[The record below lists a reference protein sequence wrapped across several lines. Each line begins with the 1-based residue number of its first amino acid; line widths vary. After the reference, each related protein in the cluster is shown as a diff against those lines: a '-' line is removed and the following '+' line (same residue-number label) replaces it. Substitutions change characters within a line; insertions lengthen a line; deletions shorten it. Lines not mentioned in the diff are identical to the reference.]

1 MNAIV
6 IRNLNKS
13 YKNFSLKNI
22 NLEVPMGTIVGLV
35 GENGA
40 GKTTLINSI
49 LNITKPDKGEVEIL
63 GLNNNSKEYTEVK
76 EHLGV
81 VLDTLGIY
89 ERYDIHN
96 VNELFKLAYKNWDS
110 DVFFELLEKF
120 EIYTGKK
127 IKEFSTGMKK
137 KLDLAIS
144 LSHNPDLMIF
154 DEPTANLDPVSRDEV
169 LDLILEFTRDDNK
182 SVLISSH
189 ILSDLE
195 KICDY
200 ICYIHKGEIVLFE
213 EKDYLLEKYALL
225 RLGHDEYKTIPKEAI
240 VYEEF
245 NKYGYELLVKAEY
258 IPSHL
263 PRQFTTLDSVI
274 VKLIRSMKNENTPI

>member
-22 NLEVPMGTIVGLV
+22 NMEIPKGTIVGLV

-49 LNITKPDKGEVEIL
+49 LNITKPDEGEVEVL
-63 GLNNNSKEYTEVK
+63 GVNNSSKEFTEVK

-89 ERYDIHN
+89 EGYDIHN

-110 DVFFELLEKF
+110 DVFFGLLEKF
-120 EIYTGKK
+120 DIYTGKK

-154 DEPTANLDPVSRDEV
+154 DEPTANLDPLSRDEI
-169 LDLILEFTRDDNK
+169 LDLILEFTREDNK

-200 ICYIHKGEIVLFE
+200 ICYISKGEIVLFE

-225 RLGHDEYKTIPKEAI
+225 KLGKEDYEKIPKEGI
-240 VYEEF
+240 IFEEH
-245 NKYGYELLVKAEY
+245 NQYGYELLVDSNF
-258 IPSHL
+258 IPDSI
-263 PRQFTTLDSVI
+263 PRQFTTLNDVV
-274 VKLIRSMKNENTPI
+274 VKLIRSKKNENTSI